1 MVKKVWPKLIFVLG
15 GAASGK
21 SRFAETFVEAQA
33 RPRIYLATAQA
44 FDTEMEEKIAL
55 HRDRRLPGWT
65 TIEAPMDAAARLR
78 ALPGEAMVLFDC
90 ATLWMSN
97 QLLADADLDA
107 AQGDLLAALADCAA
121 PVVLVSNEVGQGI
134 VPDNALARR
143 FREAQGRLN
152 IVLAAQA
159 DVVVHVVAGLPQ
171 VLTGRLT

>member
-1 MVKKVWPKLIFVLG
+1 MKKVLPRLIFVLG

-33 RPRIYLATAQA
+33 RPRLYLATAQA
-44 FDTEMEEKIAL
+44 FDAEMEAKIAL

-65 TIEAPMDAAARLR
+65 TIEAPMDAASRLR
-78 ALPGEAMVLFDC
+78 GVPGDAVVLFDC

-97 QLLADADLDA
+97 QLLAGADLDA
-107 AQGDLLAALADCAA
+107 AQDDLLAALRDCAA

-152 IVLAAQA
+152 IALAAQA
-159 DVVVHVVAGLPQ
+159 DVVVHVVAGLKQ
-171 VLTGRLT
+171 VLKGRLP